1 MIQIDHNARTWQLNV
16 NWGNSVRAHWMTLEI
31 EQWSAVAYLTH
42 THYSH
47 FPTTLKSAKCQNICF
62 AEDFSSSRDPRL
74 TSVHEVVVPWDLRC
88 FDKQKM
94 NKVSKRGF
102 FLNIKEDI
110 EEAIFLGFFVSF
122 LIVIYVFIYFYF
134 IEYILIFFHL
144 WRKGDVVFCLF
155 AFKLFVFTFYA
166 LILFQK

>member
-1 MIQIDHNARTWQLNV
+1 MKRS
-16 NWGNSVRAHWMTLEI
+16 SVFDSYPLLSLPNDI
-31 EQWSAVAYLTH
+31 
-42 THYSH
+42 
-47 FPTTLKSAKCQNICF
+47 KSAKCQNICF

-110 EEAIFLGFFVSF
+110 EEAIFLVFFVSF
-122 LIVIYVFIYFYF
+122 FNCYLCFYFYF
-134 IEYILIFFHL
+134 IEYILIFFICGV
-144 WRKGDVVFCLF
+144 KGMWCFVCLLLSCLF
-155 AFKLFVFTFYA
+155 LLFMLLFYFKNNYFM
-166 LILFQK
+166 IWR

>member
-31 EQWSAVAYLTH
+31 EQWSAVEYLTH

-74 TSVHEVVVPWDLRC
+74 TSAHEVVVPWDLYC

-94 NKVSKRGF
+94 NKDSKRIF
-102 FLNIKEDI
+102 FFKYSRRYRRSYI
-110 EEAIFLGFFVSF
+110 FVSCFFSNCYLCFYLF
-122 LIVIYVFIYFYF
+122 LFDRVYSNFFFICDV
-134 IEYILIFFHL
+134 
-144 WRKGDVVFCLF
+144 KGMWCFVCLLLSCLF
-155 AFKLFVFTFYA
+155 LLFM
-166 LILFQK
+166 L

>member
-31 EQWSAVAYLTH
+31 EQWSAVEYLTH

-74 TSVHEVVVPWDLRC
+74 TSAHEVVVPWDLYC

-94 NKVSKRGF
+94 NKDSKRIF

-110 EEAIFLGFFVSF
+110 EEAIFLFLVSF
-122 LIVIYVFIYFYF
+122 LIVIYVFIYFYS

-166 LILFQK
+166 LILFQT